1 VRSWFTSASD
11 WAHYRREVATSLLA
25 GVNMRA
31 SEQSIYQPE
40 EYLARLRSKDSDSE
54 LLHTS
59 DGMICPG
66 KLPVR
71 ARVLTHWQ
79 ATLIQTTLSR
89 LEGRAN
95 RELEPSTVSTQAG
108 SRTG

>member
-1 VRSWFTSASD
+1 VRSWFVPVTE
-11 WAHYRREVATSLLA
+11 RTTVAKWQQVYLPVFT
-25 GVNMRA
+25 NMRA

-40 EYLARLRSKDSDSE
+40 EYLAWLRSKDSDSE

-89 LEGRAN
+89 LEGWAN
-95 RELEPSTVSTQAG
+95 RELDPSTVSTQAG